1 MPKNSSIIQIEA
13 NIDDMNPQIFDYVM
27 ERLFKA
33 GCVDVALQPIQMK
46 KNRPGVL
53 LKVLCPKKKQDKA
66 IEIIL
71 RETTTLGV
79 RYFPVKRKILTRQ
92 LKIKRTRFGSVP
104 IKIAFDKKLGIQKW
118 IPEYEACRKI
128 ARRKK
133 IPIRLVYEEALEK
146 SKIKDQKSKWK

>member
-1 MPKNSSIIQIEA
+1 MLKGISILQIEA
-13 NIDDMNPQIFDYVM
+13 NMDDMNPQIFGFVM
-27 ERLFKA
+27 ELLFKA

-53 LKVLCPKKKQDKA
+53 LKVLCPSKKKDKA

-92 LKIKRTRFGSVP
+92 LKTITTHFGKIPVKVASDKSLEIKKF
-104 IKIAFDKKLGIQKW
+104 
-118 IPEYEACRKI
+118 IPEYDACLKI
-128 ARRKK
+128 ARAKK
-133 IPIRLVYEEALEK
+133 IPLREVFQEVLRKTRTL
-146 SKIKDQKSKWK
+146 S